1 MFIFALL
8 KIKESFYC
16 YSIVAIININF
27 AYSSIENIEIY
38 IYILIIQYNQL
49 IQFYNILNNIIIDL
63 YIASYI
69 I

>member
-27 AYSSIENIEIY
+27 AYSSIENTEIY